1 MNELI
6 AGYASYASAEA
17 ILREQQLASRLNES
31 TSVTSF
37 SLTLSTTTTSPNTIT
52 FTY

>member
-6 AGYASYASAEA
+6 AGYASYASTEA
-17 ILREQQLASRLNES
+17 ILREQQLASREMES
-31 TSVTSF
+31 IYLTNSVSIT
-37 SLTLSTTTTSPNTIT
+37 PVTIT